1 MGNREERPPPV
12 VDDAVA
18 VDEPMEEESRWDI
31 ATVEVVA
38 VDGGG

>member
-1 MGNREERPPPV
+1 LGNREERPPPV

-18 VDEPMEEESRWDI
+18 VDEPMEESRWDI